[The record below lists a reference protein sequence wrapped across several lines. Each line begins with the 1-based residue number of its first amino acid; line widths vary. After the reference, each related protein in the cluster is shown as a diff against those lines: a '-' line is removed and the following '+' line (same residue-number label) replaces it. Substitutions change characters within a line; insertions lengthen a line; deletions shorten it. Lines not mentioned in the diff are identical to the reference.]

1 MRTVLYMDSFDSI
14 HLVHLVVDNSLGPS
28 LLYPLDRFLFQE
40 APLPL
45 EVCSLEESPI
55 EVSLYRVY

>member
-1 MRTVLYMDSFDSI
+1 MQTVLYKDSFDSI

-28 LLYPLDRFLFQE
+28 LLFPLDRFLFQE

-45 EVCSLEESPI
+45 EVAIPAKGSKQ
-55 EVSLYRVY
+55 